1 MSNRYAYLDF
11 FVKDDQLREQYD
23 TRIVN
28 HNLKIINT
36 YPDAGFDIMV
46 PERIVV
52 PAGESVKIPMG
63 VRSSMSYQG
72 APCSYYIYLRSSMG
86 AKTRLRLANH
96 VGIIDSGYR
105 GELMC
110 VLDNVGKE
118 EEIIEKYTRI
128 AQICGPN
135 LKPIQVR
142 FVEDLELSTF
152 RGTGGFG
159 STGR

>member
-11 FVKDDQLREQYD
+11 FVENDQLREQYD

-28 HNLKIINT
+28 HNLKVINT

-46 PERIVV
+46 PERVVV

-63 VRSSMSYQG
+63 IRSSMSYKG
-72 APCSYYIYLRSSMG
+72 GPCSYYIYLRSSMG

-128 AQICGPN
+128 AQICAPT
-135 LKPIQVR
+135 LQPIHVR
-142 FVEDLELSTF
+142 LVKDLDLSTF